1 MAPRFS
7 ILIPTH
13 NRSRLLRLAIS
24 SALAQTEGDFEI
36 LVVGDGCTDDTADV
50 VASFADSRIRWLDL
64 PKAPYF
70 GYANRNI
77 ALRQATGSHIAF
89 VTDDDLLLPDHLA
102 LLALTLEE
110 SGAEWAYSRPLWV
123 TEDGLVV
130 PFPSNLLNADEL
142 ELFLNDRN
150 HIPSSCVVHR
160 RSCLDKYGYWP
171 EDIPSG
177 GDWRYWIRIVE
188 GGGRTILACC
198 PTPSVLHF
206 NAAWRTRPETQMAQ
220 VKAAREIAACSN
232 WWPATLN
239 VAIPPGRPEQEVFYD
254 LIRQEGYVERLR
266 RDVTRVVDRLAWMQL
281 DETPGIHS
289 RLQGGTT
296 QAIMLQSRAEG
307 ALAAAEDRLQQAR
320 EELAQ
325 TSKQLDQAREEQAQ
339 TCKQLDQALQDL
351 AARGVEVAQAQ
362 QDAAA
367 AGAKLEQLQGEL
379 ATAEEHLA
387 AGLAEAAAAKMQ
399 LEAVRIQLAAV
410 YSSTS
415 WRWAAPLRALRRMR
429 IRRS

>member
-1 MAPRFS
+1 
-7 ILIPTH
+7 
-13 NRSRLLRLAIS
+13 
-24 SALAQTEGDFEI
+24 
-36 LVVGDGCTDDTADV
+36 
-50 VASFADSRIRWLDL
+50 
-64 PKAPYF
+64 
-70 GYANRNI
+70 
-77 ALRQATGSHIAF
+77 
-89 VTDDDLLLPDHLA
+89 
-102 LLALTLEE
+102 EE

-188 GGGRTILACC
+188 GGGRTNLACC

-239 VAIPPGRPEQEVFYD
+239 VAIPPDRPEQEVFYN
-254 LIRQEGYVERLR
+254 LIGQEGYVERLR

-289 RLQGGTT
+289 RLQGGTA
-296 QAIMLQSRAEG
+296 QAVMLRSRAEG

-325 TSKQLDQAREEQAQ
+325 TSKQLDQALE
-339 TCKQLDQALQDL
+339 DL
-351 AARGVEVAQAQ
+351 AARGAEVAQAQ
-362 QDAAA
+362 QDVAA

-379 ATAEEHLA
+379 ATAEERLA
-387 AGLAEAAAAKMQ
+387 AGLAEAAASKMQ
-399 LEAVRIQLAAV
+399 LEALRLQLAAV

-415 WRWAAPLRALRRMR
+415 WRWAAPIRALRRMR

>member
-24 SALAQTEGDFEI
+24 SALTQTEGDFEI

-102 LLALTLEE
+102 LLASTLEE

-188 GGGRTILACC
+188 GGGRTNLACC

-206 NAAWRTRPETQMAQ
+206 NAAWKTRPETQMAQ

-239 VAIPPGRPEQEVFYD
+239 VAIPPDRPEQEVFYD

-289 RLQGGTT
+289 RLQGGTA
-296 QAIMLQSRAEG
+296 QASMLQSRAEG
-307 ALAAAEDRLQQAR
+307 ALAGAEDRLQQTREELAQTCRQLDQAR

-325 TSKQLDQAREEQAQ
+325 T
-339 TCKQLDQALQDL
+339 CKHLDQALQDL
-351 AARGVEVAQAQ
+351 AARGAEVAQAQ

-379 ATAEEHLA
+379 VTAEEHLA
-387 AGLAEAAAAKMQ
+387 AGLAEAAASKMQ
-399 LEAVRIQLAAV
+399 LEALRLQLAAV

-415 WRWAAPLRALRRMR
+415 WRWAAPLRALRR

>member
-150 HIPSSCVVHR
+150 HIPSSCVVHQ

-198 PTPSVLHF
+198 LTPSVLHF

-239 VAIPPGRPEQEVFYD
+239 VAIPPDRPEQEVFYN
-254 LIRQEGYVERLR
+254 LIGQEGYVERLR

-289 RLQGGTT
+289 RLQGGTA

-320 EELAQ
+320 VELAQ
-325 TSKQLDQAREEQAQ
+325 TG
-339 TCKQLDQALQDL
+339 KQLDQALQDL

-379 ATAEEHLA
+379 ATAEERLA

>member
-1 MAPRFS
+1 MA
-7 ILIPTH
+7 
-13 NRSRLLRLAIS
+13 
-24 SALAQTEGDFEI
+24 D
-36 LVVGDGCTDDTADV
+36 
-50 VASFADSRIRWLDL
+50 
-64 PKAPYF
+64 
-70 GYANRNI
+70 
-77 ALRQATGSHIAF
+77 
-89 VTDDDLLLPDHLA
+89 
-102 LLALTLEE
+102 
-110 SGAEWAYSRPLWV
+110 AEWAYSRPLWV

-188 GGGRTILACC
+188 GGGRTNLACC

-239 VAIPPGRPEQEVFYD
+239 VAIPPDRPEQEVFYD

-289 RLQGGTT
+289 RLQGGTA

-339 TCKQLDQALQDL
+339 TREQLDQALQDL
-351 AARGVEVAQAQ
+351 AARGAEVAQAQ

-379 ATAEEHLA
+379 AQTCKQLDQALQDLAARGAEVAQTQQDAAAGGAKLEQLQGELGTAEERLA
-387 AGLAEAAAAKMQ
+387 AGLAEAAASKMQ
-399 LEAVRIQLAAV
+399 LEAVRLQLAAV